1 MKEENG
7 ALQKLNNLPPMQ
19 EDDLIEDFP
28 ERYTLSV
35 TEHVRFGIP
44 ESEERSCT
52 EDGSAVPVKDE
63 LVSSFQINGVK
74 LHKRVQDD
82 EQVLI

>member
-7 ALQKLNNLPPMQ
+7 TLQKLNNFPPMQ

-35 TEHVRFGIP
+35 TEHMRF
-44 ESEERSCT
+44 ESRERGCT
-52 EDGSAVPVKDE
+52 DDGSAVPVKDE
-63 LVSSFQINGVK
+63 LVTSFLINGVK
-74 LHKRVQDD
+74 LLKEVQKD